1 MPEKLQISK
10 LQPFDSVKMT
20 QDDLLF
26 FCIVKGAQDSGQA
39 SNVRFTDGHTKI
51 KEAEMKMIWFSLGTI
66 LMDRVGNDYVRWRVH
81 VRHFAE

>member
-1 MPEKLQISK
+1 MPEKLLISK
-10 LQPFDSVKMT
+10 LQPSDSVKMT

-26 FCIVKGAQDSGQA
+26 LCIVKGAQDSGQA
-39 SNVRFTDGHTKI
+39 RNIWFEDGHTEI
-51 KEAEMKMIWFSLGTI
+51 KEAEMKRVWFSLGTI